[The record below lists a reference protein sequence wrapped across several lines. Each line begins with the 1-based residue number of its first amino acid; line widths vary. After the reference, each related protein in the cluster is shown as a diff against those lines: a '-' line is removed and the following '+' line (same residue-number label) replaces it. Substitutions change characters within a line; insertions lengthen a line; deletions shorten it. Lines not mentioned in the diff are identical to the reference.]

1 MNAVIFKLGL
11 ICILYVVTLG
21 GAIPWLISQPN
32 DITLFSGIVFLLMVI
47 SSIPFSLQYIL
58 NLIKGEK

>member
-1 MNAVIFKLGL
+1 MNTVIFKLGL

-21 GAIPWLISQPN
+21 GTIPFLISQPS
-32 DITLFSGIVFLLMVI
+32 DITLWSGIVFLLMVI

-58 NLIKGEK
+58 NLIKGKK